1 MKRVFLLLS
10 ICLLCLSSVGQAQT
24 VFKDGKISKPNF
36 LPTVEQKKEIRALA
50 EIRLPSPNL
59 PKCKGS
65 PTIIRTEKDYNRVI
79 NLWKN
84 CTGELTVI
92 LNGQYFA
99 KFFGELG
106 PNGTPHGVGIATWY
120 EAHPEF
126 NKFRKYVGEFKN
138 DRREGRGV
146 LTLADGSTQEGIWAN
161 DSFKREEILRS
172 PLYQIS
178 QHARQIHQL
187 IGTIVLALL
196 PMQMATNTLVSSRT
210 TKHTDKAPI
219 PMDQTLNG
227 LATNTL
233 VSTEMINH
241 TDKAPIPTPMATN
254 TLVSSRLTSFT
265 DKAL

>member
-10 ICLLCLSSVGQAQT
+10 ICLLCLSSIGQAQT
-24 VFKDGKISKPNF
+24 VFKDGKISKPNI
-36 LPTVEQKKEIRALA
+36 LPKVEQKREIRALA

-92 LNGQYFA
+92 FNGQYFA

-106 PNGTPHGVGIATWY
+106 PNGMPHGVGIATWY

-172 PLYQIS
+172 PTLS
-178 QHARQIHQL
+178 N
-187 IGTIVLALL
+187 L
-196 PMQMATNTLVSSRT
+196 PACPSDTSAYWNNCFGIITYANGDKYVGEF
-210 TKHTDKAPI
+210 KNDKAHGQGTYTL
-219 PMDQTLNG
+219 DQTLNG
-227 LATNTL
+227 LVTNTL